1 MLFPRAT
8 AWMRFIARRLAS
20 CAVRVN
26 ARSISELLVL
36 GVQYSLYISPF
47 VHDLSFF
54 ESHLIKLQRLESL
67 GRAVKANKLHVVC
80 LPEQCL
86 LFVSCDLPCYKAVV

>member
-8 AWMRFIARRLAS
+8 AWMRFIALGLAS
-20 CAVRVN
+20 YAVRVDT
-26 ARSISELLVL
+26 RSISELLVP

-54 ESHLIKLQRLESL
+54 ESHS
-67 GRAVKANKLHVVC
+67 
-80 LPEQCL
+80 
-86 LFVSCDLPCYKAVV
+86 